1 MFDFTGNLH
10 STQKI
15 ISMRADLSNFIFLDF
30 LYLNIYIYLGTQF
43 YNNVFIQVYT
53 KVVVCFLHVCSLK
66 TRLFICFFLG
76 QLMVEWTLSKFEN
89 IQNESEFLGYN
100 CSQRSKNSR
109 IYWRDSMGCCLSI
122 WKKREQS
129 MFLQNDFTKKWM
141 K

>member
-1 MFDFTGNLH
+1 MVFHALAFTLFYKMLPEQIKSSIITVFNFTNLLH

-76 QLMVEWTLSKFEN
+76 QLMVE
-89 IQNESEFLGYN
+89 
-100 CSQRSKNSR
+100 
-109 IYWRDSMGCCLSI
+109 
-122 WKKREQS
+122 
-129 MFLQNDFTKKWM
+129 
-141 K
+141 